1 MEKKALHRNIEH
13 IKALIKTERIK
24 EPGTSLVHELL
35 EWWKVSADDK
45 YSEYRISNGHVIVKM
60 PSENKKWLKFHGGQY
75 HLRFYLCC
83 KKNLEAY

>member
-13 IKALIKTERIK
+13 IKAFIKTERIK

-45 YSEYRISNGHVIVKM
+45 YNEYRISNGHVIVKM
-60 PSENKKWLKFHGGQY
+60 PSENKKLVEVSRWSVSFKVLFM
-75 HLRFYLCC
+75 L
-83 KKNLEAY
+83 